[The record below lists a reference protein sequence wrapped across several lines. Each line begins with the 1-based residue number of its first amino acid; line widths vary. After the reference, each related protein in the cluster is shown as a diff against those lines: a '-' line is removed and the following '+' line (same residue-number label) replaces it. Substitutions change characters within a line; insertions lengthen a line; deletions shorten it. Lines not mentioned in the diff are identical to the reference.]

1 MKRVVSIQDLSCIG
15 KCSLTVAL
23 PVISAMG
30 VECAVVPTALFS
42 AHTAF
47 DTFFSLDVSG
57 QMDALADQWQA
68 MGLEFDAIYTGYLSS
83 AQQLQRVR
91 RWIERFRGEHTLV
104 FVDPAM
110 ADDGVLYAGLSDD
123 FPCEM
128 AKLCAIADVITP
140 NLTEACMLTG
150 KPCSSDFS
158 PQQLAQLL
166 CDLQNL
172 GAKQAL
178 LTGVVQGE
186 QIGIVG
192 MHGSCWRPH
201 LQNTCPGTGDLFASA
216 CVGAMV
222 QGIGLQQAAEIGADF
237 VSQSIRLTLQNPD
250 ARWYGT
256 DFERA
261 LPFLIERVREESRYE
276 AAFPV

>member
-57 QMDALADQWQA
+57 QMDALGDQWRA

-83 AQQLQRVR
+83 AQQVQRVC

-110 ADDGVLYAGLSDD
+110 ADDGKLYAGLSAD
-123 FPCEM
+123 FPAEM
-128 AKLCAIADVITP
+128 AKLCAMADVITP
-140 NLTEACMLTG
+140 NLTEARMLTG
-150 KPCSSDFS
+150 S
-158 PQQLAQLL
+158 PDSPDPPETLL
-166 CDLQNL
+166 SELHKL

-178 LTGVVQGE
+178 LTGVVQGD

-201 LQNTCPGTGDLFASA
+201 LQNTRPGTGDLFASA

-222 QGIGLQQAAEIGADF
+222 QGIALQAAAEIAADF
-237 VSQSIRLTLQNPD
+237 VLQSIRLTLQNPD
-250 ARWYGT
+250 ARWYGA

-261 LPFLIERVREESRYE
+261 LPFLIERVREERGYE